1 MSVVEATNLE
11 IFEWHVPTKILF
23 GWGQRARLAQEANRL
38 GVKKAFVVTDD
49 HMVKEALFG
58 ESLSAL
64 EQAGLKPTVWDGVRA
79 EPTDVQVNE
88 GAAACRAAGCDGVIG
103 FGGGS
108 SMDAAKGISVLAFTG
123 ESSISPY
130 MPPTLKP
137 IIRRMPLI
145 TVPTTAGTGAEVA
158 LGAGITDTA
167 RGAKSGIFNPLLNPD
182 AAVVDP
188 ELTMSCP
195 PRLTASVGLDA
206 LAHALEGYTSR
217 LSSTI
222 TDAVNFTALEL
233 AVNHLAQVVYHGDD
247 RQARIK
253 MSQAALTTG
262 LGFQGRLW
270 YGHDICVM
278 LGELHHTQHGFTVW
292 ATLPALFEACLPAVR
307 DKLVNVGRLFGLNSN
322 AGTPR
327 ETALASIR
335 ELAWLAK
342 GVGAPT
348 LRELTGCGGEMIG
361 TWVRKILE
369 RPIRPGTSIQLTE
382 KEFRWVFERSLDGY
396 C

>member
-1 MSVVEATNLE
+1 MIEASSLE
-11 IFEWHVPTKILF
+11 CFEWFVRSQIYF
-23 GWGQRARLAQEANRL
+23 GWGQRTRLPEVAAKL
-38 GVKKAFVVTDD
+38 GMRRPFVATDD
-49 HMVKEALFG
+49 QLASQPTFRDCVA
-58 ESLSAL
+58 AL
-64 EQAGLKPTVWDGVRA
+64 EGAGLAPTVWDGVRP

-88 GAAACRAAGCDGVIG
+88 GAAASRAAGCDGVIG
-103 FGGGS
+103 YGGGS
-108 SMDAAKGISVLAFTG
+108 SMDAAKGIALLAYTG
-123 ESSISPY
+123 EKSISDY

-137 IIRRMPLI
+137 MSRRLPLI

-167 RGAKSGIFNPLLNPD
+167 RGVKSGIFNPVLNPD

-217 LSSTI
+217 LSSPI
-222 TDAVNFTALEL
+222 TDAVNFYALEL
-233 AVNHLAQVVYHGDD
+233 AVNHLAQAVYHGHD

-278 LGELHHTQHGFTVW
+278 LGELHHTQHGFSIW
-292 ATLPALFEACLPAVR
+292 GTLPALLEACLPAVR
-307 DKLVNVGRLFGLNSN
+307 DKLVNVGRLFGLNPN
-322 AGTPR
+322 GGTPR
-327 ETALASIR
+327 EIALATIR
-335 ELAWLAK
+335 EMAWLAK

-348 LRELTGCGGEMIG
+348 LGETTGCGAEMVD
-361 TWVRKILE
+361 TWVRKLLE
-369 RPIRPGTSIQLTE
+369 KPVRPGTPMKLTE